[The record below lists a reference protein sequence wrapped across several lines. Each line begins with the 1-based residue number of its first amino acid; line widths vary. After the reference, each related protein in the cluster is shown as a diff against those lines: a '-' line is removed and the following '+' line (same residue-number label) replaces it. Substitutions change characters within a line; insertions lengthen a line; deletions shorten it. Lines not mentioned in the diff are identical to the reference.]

1 MENIINNPGAEF
13 ELPEIPDI
21 ENYDMAE
28 WLFQFDN
35 DEPVVIAWSNTE
47 EEPGELTFTLRAN
60 SESSI
65 IFSNSDGT
73 KKLTLYARKMSEERR
88 EELRIQRAKE
98 QEILDRLNS
107 ETKSEESSTE
117 S

>member
-1 MENIINNPGAEF
+1 MENMINDPAAEF

-65 IFSNSDGT
+65 IFSNAEGT
-73 KKLTLYARKMSEERR
+73 KKLKLYARRMSDERR

-98 QEILDRLNS
+98 QELLEKLNS
-107 ETKSEESSTE
+107 ESQPEEPPTE